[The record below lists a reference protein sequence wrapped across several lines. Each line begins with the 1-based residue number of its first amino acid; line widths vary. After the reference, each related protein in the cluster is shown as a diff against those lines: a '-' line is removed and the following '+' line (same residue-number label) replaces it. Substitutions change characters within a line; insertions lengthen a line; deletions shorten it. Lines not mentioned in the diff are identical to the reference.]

1 MGFVRCMTCAF
12 LLHDFLIN
20 VNRDVAVSSRR
31 LGPKFIKKS
40 ETKKIMKKN
49 KRQRSYRKEWEA
61 KFKWLAFDE
70 EEGLM
75 FCKTCRDT
83 NVTGSCGKKQNVF
96 YKGSDMFKVESIKAH
111 QTSENHRLAESREK
125 ARKAAPGTSPAEIMI
140 CKLS

>member
-1 MGFVRCMTCAF
+1 MWRF
-12 LLHDFLIN
+12 LPG
-20 VNRDVAVSSRR
+20 VSDPSSS
-31 LGPKFIKKS
+31 KKPNGS
-40 ETKKIMKKN
+40 DTKKIMKKTSVSGHTE
-49 KRQRSYRKEWEA
+49 KSG
-61 KFKWLAFDE
+61 FDFDE